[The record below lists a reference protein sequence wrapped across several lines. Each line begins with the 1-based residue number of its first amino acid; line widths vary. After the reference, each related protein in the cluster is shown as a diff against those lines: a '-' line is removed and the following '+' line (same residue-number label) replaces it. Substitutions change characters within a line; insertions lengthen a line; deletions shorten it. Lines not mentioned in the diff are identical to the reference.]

1 MKGTLDGDTAALE
14 RRAEH
19 LRCRVDLLLDEADR
33 RRHALAEAVNLHRQV
48 SLHPAVSLSIAGGLL
63 ALAIGLPIFSVR
75 RSRRRHSLQG
85 RAAAL
90 REALGRMMKRP
101 DRVAEGRPH
110 LPMKVLSAA
119 LAAVA
124 STIAKKEL
132 GKLLAGPRRKDGA
145 LSPA

>member
-1 MKGTLDGDTAALE
+1 MKRELIDDTAALE

-33 RRHALAEAVNLHRQV
+33 RRHALTDAVNLKHQV
-48 SLHPAVSLSIAGGLL
+48 QLHPAVALSIAGGLL
-63 ALAIGLPIFSVR
+63 ALAIALPILGVR
-75 RSRRRHSLQG
+75 RRRQRESLQA

-90 REALGRMMKRP
+90 RQALGRMMKRP

-119 LAAVA
+119 LAAAA
-124 STIAKKEL
+124 STIARKEI
-132 GKLLAGPRRKDGA
+132 GKLMSRPRRKDGA